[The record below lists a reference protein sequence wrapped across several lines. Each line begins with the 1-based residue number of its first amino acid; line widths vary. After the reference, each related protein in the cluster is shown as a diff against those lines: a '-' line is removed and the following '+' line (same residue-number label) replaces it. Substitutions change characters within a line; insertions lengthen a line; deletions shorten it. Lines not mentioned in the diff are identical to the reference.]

1 MRLIDAEELKNMF
14 RWYEKIRLSTNEI
27 CKIIDNESTV
37 PFFTNEQCEKAYDE
51 GYAQGYVDGQTNV
64 ETVEGTW
71 KYKEYDYYCSNC
83 GKTALEQEDYPYLS
97 SYCPFCGAEMELEQ

>member
-27 CKIIDNESTV
+27 CKIIDNEPTA
-37 PFFTNEQCEKAYDE
+37 EKA
-51 GYAQGYVDGQTNV
+51 QGI
-64 ETVEGTW
+64 W

-83 GKTALEQEDYPYLS
+83 GNNALQLEDYPCLS
-97 SYCPFCGAEMELEQ
+97 AYCPFCGAEMEIEQ